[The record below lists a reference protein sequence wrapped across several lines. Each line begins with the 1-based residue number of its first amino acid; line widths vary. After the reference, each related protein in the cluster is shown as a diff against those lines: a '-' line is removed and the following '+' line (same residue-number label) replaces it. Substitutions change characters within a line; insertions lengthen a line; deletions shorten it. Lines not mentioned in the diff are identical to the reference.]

1 MLIRDCFVFLQKMTT
16 QETKEKSSP
25 SRHTV
30 PKETHE
36 ICEFVDPYTCDIPSY
51 VCEFIEKEIGDDFK
65 SLKKV
70 SKLISTI
77 AEEKKH
83 LEEQVLTVSS
93 ETPKRIQ
100 TALKNAEDSKTALG
114 QLIEKEVTLTESI
127 GKHLGD
133 SAPWMEELGILITQ
147 VEEVERHLSYLKWI
161 SQVEEQSDN
170 IQQHLM
176 TNDVTEAASTLV
188 SMAELAIKLQ
198 DSSCSHLLIFIR
210 STVQFWHKI
219 LKDKLTSDFE
229 EVLNHLHWPFIGPHS
244 TPAPVSCPSTS
255 IADVYTNLETLFS
268 QLLKL
273 QTSDKLI
280 SKHKEM
286 PDKYSLPASPP
297 IILPIQIMLSPLQK
311 RFRYHFIGNRQTNVL
326 SKPEWYLT
334 QVLMWIGNHT
344 KFLNERIQPILNAA
358 GSSVDA
364 KLEFTRGLVML
375 VLEKL
380 SVDIPCLLYDD
391 ILFCHLLDEVLLFQR
406 ELHIS
411 HGYPSGLPNCMH
423 IISEETCF
431 QRWLTVERKLALE
444 KMDSMLSAEASWT
457 SQYKD
462 ISDVDEM
469 KVPDSAETFM
479 TLLLVITDRYRNLPT
494 AAKKLKFLELQ
505 KDLVDDFRI
514 RLTQVMKEE
523 SRDPL
528 GFRYCAILNAVNY
541 IATVLGDWADNV
553 FFLQLQQAALE
564 ICTDFNSS
572 SKLQLGQMASMEIS
586 VFDDLINLLERL
598 KNDMLSRQVEHVFKE
613 VKEAAKLYKKERWL
627 SLPSKSEQAIMSLSS
642 TACPM
647 LLALRD
653 RLLQMEQQ
661 LCHALFKT
669 VWQMLV
675 EKLDLLIYQDIILA
689 NHFNEGGAAQ
699 LQFDMSRNL
708 FPLFSHYCKRPENY
722 FKHVKEACIILNLNV
737 GSALLLR
744 DVLQSSAKSVDG
756 TSYNENLTNAT
767 ASLNELGIF
776 KLAPQDV
783 EILFNLRTN
792 WPNTGK

>member
-1 MLIRDCFVFLQKMTT
+1 MASC
-16 QETKEKSSP
+16 ETGKVLNMSSP
-25 SRHTV
+25 NNQLKMS
-30 PKETHE
+30 E
-36 ICEFVDPYTCDIPSY
+36 ICDWSDPDTCDIPFY
-51 VCEFIEKEIGDDFK
+51 VCEFVEKEIGNDFK

-70 SKLISTI
+70 SKLKEDI

-93 ETPKRIQ
+93 EAPKRIQ
-100 TALKNAEDSKTALG
+100 DALRKAEDSKAELDH
-114 QLIEKEVTLTESI
+114 LLEKEGIVIEAI
-127 GKHLGD
+127 GKHLVEA
-133 SAPWMEELGILITQ
+133 APWMEDLGMLIGQ

-161 SQVEEQSDN
+161 SQIEELSDD

-176 TNDVTEAASTLV
+176 TNDVPEAASTLV

-198 DSSCSHLLIFIR
+198 ESSCSHLLKFMR

-219 LKDKLTSDFE
+219 LKDKLKSDFE
-229 EVLNHLHWPFIGPHS
+229 EVLGHLHWPFIGPLQYPASLTSPSS
-244 TPAPVSCPSTS
+244 TLTE
-255 IADVYTNLETLFS
+255 VYANLESLFS

-273 QTSDKLI
+273 QTSDELI
-280 SKHKEM
+280 SKPKQM
-286 PDKYSLPASPP
+286 PDKYSLPPSPP

-311 RFRYHFIGNRQTNVL
+311 RFRYHFTGNRQTNVL

-344 KFLNERIQPILNAA
+344 KFLHERIQPILNMA
-358 GSSVDA
+358 GSSVNA

-380 SVDIPCLLYDD
+380 AVDIPCLLYDD
-391 ILFCHLLDEVLLFQR
+391 ILFCHLVDEVLLFQR
-406 ELHIS
+406 ELHTT
-411 HGYPSGLPNCMH
+411 HGYPSSLPNAMH
-423 IISEETCF
+423 ILSEEACF

-444 KMDSMLSAEASWT
+444 KMDSMLSAEGAWT

-479 TLLLVITDRYRNLPT
+479 TLLLVITDRYKNLPT
-494 AAKKLKFLELQ
+494 ASSKLKFLELQ

-564 ICTDFNSS
+564 ICTDVNSS
-572 SKLQLGQMASMEIS
+572 SKLQLGQLASMEIS
-586 VFDDLINLLERL
+586 VFDDMINLLERL
-598 KNDMLSRQVEHVFKE
+598 KNDMVSRLVENVFKE
-613 VKEAAKLYKKERWL
+613 VKEAARMYKKERWL
-627 SLPSKSEQAIMSLSS
+627 SLPSRSEQAIMSLSS

-653 RLLQMEQQ
+653 RLLQLEQQ
-661 LCHALFKT
+661 LCHTLFKT
-669 VWQMLV
+669 VWQMLA
-675 EKLDLLIYQDIILA
+675 EKLDMFIYQDIILE

-699 LQFDMSRNL
+699 FQFDMSRNL
-708 FPLFSHYCKRPENY
+708 FPLFSHYCKKPENY
-722 FKHVKEACIILNLNV
+722 FKHVKEACIILNLNM
-737 GSALLLR
+737 GPALLLR
-744 DVLQSSAKSVDG
+744 DVLHSGVERMDGLTDKLPSAI
-756 TSYNENLTNAT
+756 A
-767 ASLNELGIF
+767 ALNELGIY

>member
-1 MLIRDCFVFLQKMTT
+1 MASCVSEAEQG
-16 QETKEKSSP
+16 KSSNSDLEKPGADCGP
-25 SRHTV
+25 S
-30 PKETHE
+30 
-36 ICEFVDPYTCDIPSY
+36 DPDTCDIPFY
-51 VCEFIEKEIGDDFK
+51 VCEFVEREIGNDFK

-70 SKLISTI
+70 SNVFETI
-77 AEEKKH
+77 AQEKKQ

-93 ETPKRIQ
+93 QAPKRIQ
-100 TALKNAEDSKTALG
+100 AALKNAEDTKAALG
-114 QLIEKEVTLTESI
+114 QLLEKETTVTDSI
-127 GKHLGD
+127 SKHLVEA
-133 SAPWMEELGILITQ
+133 APWMEDLGVLINQMEELG
-147 VEEVERHLSYLKWI
+147 RHLSYLKWI
-161 SQVEEQSDN
+161 SQIEELSDN

-176 TNDVTEAASTLV
+176 TNDVAEAANTLA

-198 DSSCSHLLIFIR
+198 ESSCTHLLKFIR

-229 EVLNHLHWPFIGPHS
+229 EVLNLIHWPFVGPLQS
-244 TPAPVSCPSTS
+244 PASAPSTS
-255 IADVYTNLETLFS
+255 GSLVDVFANLETLFS

-273 QTSDKLI
+273 QTSDVLI
-280 SKHKEM
+280 TTPKQM
-286 PDKYSLPASPP
+286 PEKYSLPVCPP
-297 IILPIQIMLSPLQK
+297 IILPMQIMLLPLQK
-311 RFRYHFIGNRQTNVL
+311 RFRYHFTGNRQTNAL

-344 KFLNERIQPILNAA
+344 KFLQERIQPILGKA
-358 GSSVDA
+358 GSFVNA

-391 ILFCHLLDEVLLFQR
+391 VLFCHLVDEVLLFQR
-406 ELHIS
+406 ELHS
-411 HGYPSGLPNCMH
+411 AHGYISSLPNCMH
-423 IISEETCF
+423 ILSEETAF

-444 KMDSMLSAEASWT
+444 KMDSMLSSEAAWT

-469 KVPDSAETFM
+469 KVPDCAETFM
-479 TLLLVITDRYRNLPT
+479 TLLLVITDRYKNLPT
-494 AAKKLKFLELQ
+494 AGRKLKFLELQ

-514 RLTQVMKEE
+514 RLIQVMKEE
-523 SRDPL
+523 TRAPL
-528 GFRYCAILNAVNY
+528 GFRYCSILNAVNY
-541 IATVLGDWADNV
+541 VGTVLGDWADNV

-564 ICTDFNSS
+564 VCTDITSS
-572 SKLQLGQMASMEIS
+572 SKLQLGQLASMEIS

-598 KNDMLSRQVEHVFKE
+598 KNDMLSRQVENVFKE
-613 VKEAAKLYKKERWL
+613 VKEAARLYKKERWL
-627 SLPSKSEQAIMSLSS
+627 SLPSQSEQVIMSLSS

-661 LCHALFKT
+661 LCHTLFKT
-669 VWQMLV
+669 VWQMLA
-675 EKLDLLIYQDIILA
+675 EKLDMFIYQDVILA

-708 FPLFSHYCKRPENY
+708 FPLFSPYCKKPENY
-722 FKHVKEACIILNLNV
+722 FKHVKEASIILNLNV
-737 GSALLLR
+737 GPALLLK
-744 DVLQSSAKSVDG
+744 DVLQSATESGQRSSSNNKLP
-756 TSYNENLTNAT
+756 TST
-767 ASLNELGIF
+767 AALNELGIY
-776 KLAPQDV
+776 KLAPPDV

>member
-1 MLIRDCFVFLQKMTT
+1 MASCETGKPLNETSNNIWDT
-16 QETKEKSSP
+16 QCADTELS
-25 SRHTV
+25 
-30 PKETHE
+30 
-36 ICEFVDPYTCDIPSY
+36 DPDTCDIPY
-51 VCEFIEKEIGDDFK
+51 YACEFVEREIGNDFK
-65 SLKKV
+65 SLKNV
-70 SKLISTI
+70 SKLLETMT
-77 AEEKKH
+77 EQQKH

-93 ETPKRIQ
+93 EAPKRIQ

-114 QLIEKEVTLTESI
+114 DLIEKEALVTQSI
-127 GKHLGD
+127 SKHLVE
-133 SAPWMEELGILITQ
+133 SEPWMEDLGLLIGEM
-147 VEEVERHLSYLKWI
+147 EEIERHLSYLKWI
-161 SQVEEQSDN
+161 SQIEELSDN

-176 TNDVTEAASTLV
+176 TNDVPEAASTLV

-198 DSSCSHLLIFIR
+198 DSSCSHLLNFIK

-229 EVLNHLHWPFIGPHS
+229 EVLNQLHWPFIGPPHLQLTGLS
-244 TPAPVSCPSTS
+244 SSTS
-255 IADVYTNLETLFS
+255 QSEVYANLELLFT

-273 QTSDKLI
+273 QTSDELI
-280 SKHKEM
+280 SKPKQM
-286 PDKYSLPASPP
+286 PEKYSLPVSAP
-297 IILPIQIMLSPLQK
+297 IILPLQIMLLPLQK
-311 RFRYHFIGNRQTNVL
+311 RFRYHFTGNRQTNVL

-334 QVLMWIGNHT
+334 QILMWIGNHT
-344 KFLNERIQPILNAA
+344 KFLNEKIQPILNKA
-358 GSSVDA
+358 GSPVNA
-364 KLEFTRGLVML
+364 LLEFTRGLVML

-380 SVDIPCLLYDD
+380 SMDISFLLYDD
-391 ILFCHLLDEVLLFQR
+391 VLFCHLVDEVLTFQR
-406 ELHIS
+406 ELQLT
-411 HGYPSGLPNCMH
+411 HGYLSNLPNCMH
-423 IISEETCF
+423 ILSEETCF
-431 QRWLTVERKLALE
+431 QRWLMVERKLALE
-444 KMDSMLSAEASWT
+444 KMDSMLSSEAAWT

-469 KVPDSAETFM
+469 KVPDCAETFM
-479 TLLLVITDRYRNLPT
+479 TLLLVITDRYKNLPT
-494 AAKKLKFLELQ
+494 AARKLKFLELQ

-523 SRDPL
+523 SRAPL

-553 FFLQLQQAALE
+553 FFLQLQQAALDV
-564 ICTDFNSS
+564 CTDINSS
-572 SKLQLGQMASMEIS
+572 SKLQLGLLASMEIS

-598 KNDMLSRQVEHVFKE
+598 KNDMLSRQVEYVFKE
-613 VKEAAKLYKKERWL
+613 VKEAARMYRKERWL
-627 SLPSKSEQAIMSLSS
+627 SLPSQSEQAVMSLSS

-647 LLALRD
+647 LVALRD

-661 LCHALFKT
+661 LCHTLFKT
-669 VWQMLV
+669 VWQMLA
-675 EKLDLLIYQDIILA
+675 EKLDLFIYQDIILA

-699 LQFDMSRNL
+699 LQFDMTRNL

-737 GSALLLR
+737 GPALLLK
-744 DVLQSSAKSVDG
+744 DVLQSDDTNKRGNYNNDKMPSSV
-756 TSYNENLTNAT
+756 A
-767 ASLNELGIF
+767 ALNELGVY